1 MVGSIVVADG
11 DHDTHTDDVLS
22 HSPAGVRRAK
32 ADAIAGGEST
42 VGAKIRDELGDLL
55 SVLRGVDV
63 LKALSNSDLSTLCD
77 SLLRCM
83 IPAGEIVMR
92 QGERSSTF
100 YLIIRGTATV
110 ARSEAPGEPEKFL
123 LHLGRLAYFGERVKQ
138 LRKNDPDLVINAI
151 VTTAPV
157 ARSRQTS
164 GPGEEHALRR
174 WRSGACP
181 EALTSQLQPPRHSS
195 VTSRAGP
202 PSEPSHSLSY
212 CTSSERP
219 SRRYLASHRRHTH
232 TPT

>member
-77 SLLRCM
+77 SLQRCM

-92 QGERSSTF
+92 QGEHSSTF
-100 YLIIRGTATV
+100 YLIVRGTATV
-110 ARSEAPGEPEKFL
+110 ARSEAPGEPEMVL
-123 LHLGRLAYFGERVKQ
+123 LHLGRLAYFGERAKQ
-138 LRKNDPDLVINAI
+138 LR
-151 VTTAPV
+151 
-157 ARSRQTS
+157 
-164 GPGEEHALRR
+164 
-174 WRSGACP
+174 
-181 EALTSQLQPPRHSS
+181 
-195 VTSRAGP
+195 
-202 PSEPSHSLSY
+202 
-212 CTSSERP
+212 
-219 SRRYLASHRRHTH
+219 
-232 TPT
+232 